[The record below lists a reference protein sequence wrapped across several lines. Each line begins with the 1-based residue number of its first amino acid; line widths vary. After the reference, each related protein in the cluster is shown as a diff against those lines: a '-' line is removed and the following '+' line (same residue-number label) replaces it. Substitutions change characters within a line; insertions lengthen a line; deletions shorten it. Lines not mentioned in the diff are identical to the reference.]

1 MDYFALSGSPYNREL
16 HADQQY
22 GIVQPSHGRF
32 ALGQQLSVGDPPI
45 SALLDT
51 LRTNSTPSGRSAYGD
66 AFNLEGDLFAQSR
79 NMRLG
84 PHQIHGASYGQQRHH
99 LPISHSLDSFNQG
112 YIRPSPAYTR
122 SGYTPTEEYIMRV
135 HAESAALAQSQ
146 QLQQAPDQLHYMPQ
160 HVERG
165 RPARLDMNRQ
175 RPMGMEDAANI
186 TVGMRAY
193 RAQASL
199 MSPSGISGSESL
211 NSISSLSSA
220 DGLRVGAGAFGR
232 PTNGVVT
239 TEEEF
244 HARGSSSNMLRSI
257 QTSKV
262 PYEFSSYQTAQRS
275 MPIAPSLPF
284 SYHQNQGG
292 SSPSAADEAPTQP
305 LASPDPNDTVISA
318 YHQHGSTVHMR
329 STTLPQ
335 QRPSA
340 VVNNVKGHHQHSSMS
355 MPKMTLGTPQHASV
369 ARLGGLGSSNLAES
383 PTGTIYETEAQE
395 GVEKQMPKESISY
408 TPDTAS
414 SVYSATVNA
423 GSSVSLKTHYS
434 SSSTVFDV
442 DQSST
447 SPLSPSS
454 SLISPTLTYGSQT
467 PSTLSPATPFF
478 GSFNHNVESFD
489 KAAGEQQPIHKKLH
503 SVMSAL
509 RTGSC

>member
-1 MDYFALSGSPYNREL
+1 MNATPSVSNGHSPY
-16 HADQQY
+16 
-22 GIVQPSHGRF
+22 
-32 ALGQQLSVGDPPI
+32 GD
-45 SALLDT
+45 T
-51 LRTNSTPSGRSAYGD
+51 
-66 AFNLEGDLFAQSR
+66 FNLEGDLFTQSR
-79 NMRLG
+79 NMRLRQ
-84 PHQIHGASYGQQRHH
+84 HQPYGASYGQQRHH

-146 QLQQAPDQLHYMPQ
+146 RQQQAPDQLHYMPQ
-160 HVERG
+160 QVKRG

-175 RPMGMEDAANI
+175 RPMGVEDAANI

-199 MSPSGISGSESL
+199 MSPSGISGSGSL
-211 NSISSLSSA
+211 NSTSSLNSG
-220 DGLRVGAGAFGR
+220 DGLRVGAGIFGQ
-232 PTNGVVT
+232 PTNGVVM

-244 HARGSSSNMLRSI
+244 HSRGSSTMLRSI
-257 QTSKV
+257 QTSKG
-262 PYEFSSYQTAQRS
+262 PYEFGSYQTAQRP

-284 SYHQNQGG
+284 SYHQNQGV
-292 SSPSAADEAPTQP
+292 SSPSAADETSSQS
-305 LASPDPNDTVISA
+305 LASPDPNDTIIAA

-340 VVNNVKGHHQHSSMS
+340 VGNNVKGHHQHSSMS
-355 MPKMTLGTPQHASV
+355 MPKMSLGTPQHASV
-369 ARLGGLGSSNLAES
+369 TRLGGLGSSNLAES
-383 PTGTIYETEAQE
+383 LTGTIYETEAQE
-395 GVEKQMPKESISY
+395 GVEKQGPKEDSASAVGISY

-442 DQSST
+442 DQSSA
-447 SPLSPSS
+447 SPLSPSC
-454 SLISPTLTYGSQT
+454 SLVSPTLTYGSQT

-489 KAAGEQQPIHKKLH
+489 KAVGEQQPIQKKLH